1 MCVLQGVAS
10 QFYLGGW
17 GIDELQ
23 FNTNPSWLFF
33 MSFKLLWLVV
43 LDDQNL
49 KKNMAYFIS
58 KGVVNINLDP
68 FLASL

>member
-1 MCVLQGVAS
+1 MVV
-10 QFYLGGW
+10 
-17 GIDELQ
+17 
-23 FNTNPSWLFF
+23 F
-33 MSFKLLWLVV
+33 MSFQLLWLVV

-68 FLASL
+68 HFLLVSDNLNLRKYNYWYRH